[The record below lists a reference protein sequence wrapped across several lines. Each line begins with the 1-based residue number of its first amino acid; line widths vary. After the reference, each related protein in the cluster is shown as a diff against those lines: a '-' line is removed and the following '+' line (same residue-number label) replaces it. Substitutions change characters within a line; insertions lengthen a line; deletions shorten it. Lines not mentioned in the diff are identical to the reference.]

1 MLTEKA
7 RAAVN
12 ETRRTLASC
21 LARRTVHI
29 GATLACRGAACSGRH
44 IPMPEL
50 HKTLR
55 PALAA
60 LVLTALCGCTSTM
73 YLLQAARGEWHVIHG
88 RKPIVQVI
96 DDPQT
101 PESTIRE
108 LADVRE
114 ARDFASRELK
124 LPDNDSYRTYVTID
138 RPYVVWNVVA
148 APALSVMPKQWCF
161 PIAGCVAYRGYF
173 NEKRAQTFATGLK
186 HRGYDVVV
194 EGVPAYS
201 TLGKLP
207 DPVMST
213 MMRYGSDELASM
225 IFHELAHQLLYVK
238 DDSRFDEAFAVT
250 VENEGLKRWLEY
262 KGRPARIAE
271 LQKQRAAERQFIA
284 LLRHT
289 RDQLAQVYA
298 SGAPRAEK
306 LRRKRQLFGSLTAQ
320 IRTLERHLAV
330 HFPVYDEWIS
340 RGLNNADLASV
351 GTYYDCV
358 PGFER
363 LLRQESDDLPRF
375 YDAARKLA
383 REPQATRD
391 AQLCSNLTATKTAAD
406 PVGQTPLTRHRIGAS
421 AP

>member
-1 MLTEKA
+1 
-7 RAAVN
+7 
-12 ETRRTLASC
+12 
-21 LARRTVHI
+21 
-29 GATLACRGAACSGRH
+29 
-44 IPMPEL
+44 MPEL
-50 HKTLR
+50 HTAVR
-55 PALAA
+55 PALA
-60 LVLTALCGCTSTM
+60 LMLTALCGCTSTM
-73 YLLQAARGEWHVIHG
+73 YLLQAAHGEWHVIHG

-101 PESTIRE
+101 PEPMIRE

-148 APALSVMPKQWCF
+148 APALSVMPKEWCF

-173 NEKRAQTFATGLK
+173 NEKRAQAFAKGLQQ
-186 HRGYDVVV
+186 RGYDVVV

-201 TLGKLP
+201 TLGRLP
-207 DPVMST
+207 DPIMST

-250 VENEGLKRWLEY
+250 VANEGLKRWLEY
-262 KGRPARIAE
+262 KGRPATIAE
-271 LQKQRAAERQFIA
+271 LEKHRADDRQFIA
-284 LLRHT
+284 LLRQT
-289 RDQLAQVYA
+289 RDRLARVYA
-298 SGAPRAEK
+298 ASAPRAAK
-306 LRRKRQLFGSLTAQ
+306 LRRKRQLFDELTAQ
-320 IRTLERHLAV
+320 IRALERRLAV
-330 HFPVYDEWIS
+330 RFPVYDEWIT
-340 RGLNNADLASV
+340 RGLNNADLASI
-351 GTYYDCV
+351 GTYNDCL

-383 REPQATRD
+383 RESQARRD
-391 AQLCSNLTATKTAAD
+391 AQLCSNAAATTTAAY
-406 PVGQTPLTRHRIGAS
+406 PAARTPPKGRRIGVS